1 MAIEIDP
8 ERREVAALG
17 RVADWKGAHVL
28 EVGCGDGRLTLRL
41 AGLGARVTALDPD
54 RSLIRTARRALPK
67 AHSRQVRYYVGSAS
81 RLRHASESFDMVV
94 FAWSL

>member
-8 ERREVAALG
+8 EGREIAALG

-41 AGLGARVTALDPD
+41 AGLGARVTALDAD
-54 RSLIRTARRALPK
+54 RSLIRQARRALPK
-67 AHSRQVRYYVGSAS
+67 AYSRKVRYSVGSAS
-81 RLRHASESFDMVV
+81 RLRHPSQSFDLVV